1 MSMKDSLMTKKILIV
16 EDNPSLIKTVL
27 EKFEHT
33 SHQIAYAMD
42 GEEGIVRFDAV
53 EPDLVILD
61 INMPK
66 KNGIEVLEYIR
77 NEKKSDAHVIIFSNH
92 KDPDNVT
99 SAEDLGISEYIL
111 KADTSLGELV
121 NIVNRLIE

>member
-1 MSMKDSLMTKKILIV
+1 MTKKILIV

-33 SHQIAYAMD
+33 NHQIAYAMD
-42 GEEGIVRFDAV
+42 GEEGIMRFDT
-53 EPDLVILD
+53 EQPDLVLLD

-77 NEKKSDAHVIIFSNH
+77 NERKSDAHVIIFSNH
-92 KDPDNVT
+92 KEPDNVT
-99 SAEDLGISEYIL
+99 AAEELGISEYIL

>member
-1 MSMKDSLMTKKILIV
+1 MKDNIMTKKILIV

-33 SHQIAYAMD
+33 NHQIAYAMD
-42 GEEGIVRFDAV
+42 GEEGIVRFDTV
-53 EPDLVILD
+53 EPDLVLLD

-92 KDPDNVT
+92 KDPDNVAA
-99 SAEDLGISEYIL
+99 AENLGISEYIL